1 MQFFRFVKES
11 SDILYVLLNSVI
23 TNVVAFNI
31 VVTEMAL
38 SDISYIFSIFPEKLS
53 LPAEKKFSSAT
64 QGTSVYNHVSYK
76 VKLRY
81 MS

>member
-1 MQFFRFVKES
+1 MQFFRFVKEC

-53 LPAEKKFSSAT
+53 LPAEKKLAQRHKAHQSTTFFHIRS
-64 QGTSVYNHVSYK
+64 N
-76 VKLRY
+76 
-81 MS
+81 